1 MIGEEWNTSGGLG
14 PQIRFLDALF
24 VRAAALTPE
33 DVEAFA
39 DAWYLGEWPRHR
51 IDDWRGAWNRTTT
64 AISEAGRD
72 GGWLMIRDQ
81 FGEVDTKDVWGDDE
95 SLPWEV
101 AMSAAR
107 DAAVG
112 VLSRDRVEPRDYDE
126 LTMGWRCLIG
136 PVHPDDED
144 PGSSRREIVSQAADI
159 RRTSGFGRDEA
170 AVLAAQS
177 CVDLAA
183 RPRPIS

>member
-1 MIGEEWNTSGGLG
+1 MSGGLG

-72 GGWLMIRDQ
+72 GGWLIIRDQ
-81 FGEVDTKDVWGDDE
+81 FGEVDTKDVWEDDE

-136 PVHPDDED
+136 PAPTPTTRIRVRADVR
-144 PGSSRREIVSQAADI
+144 SSRRP
-159 RRTSGFGRDEA
+159 RTSVARA
-170 AVLAAQS
+170 ALAGTKPLS
-177 CVDLAA
+177 
-183 RPRPIS
+183 